1 MSYFCVIQSFVRLVC
16 RLVEVEGFWVWS
28 LLHKFLGVAC
38 FFLGSEGL
46 LEKNGFFCFYRLEFL
61 LGWFRVLQ
69 GLLGS
74 LYTRL
79 PWSQHTKKRT
89 NVILWW
95 VAVWLIAPATGQCL
109 TSRAMRWLWS
119 QLAGKKC
126 IETCCDRRI
135 QDQCSLM
142 ERCPYYYAG
151 SFLDQVHQLDFC
163 LVSTWSVSGISLHF
177 IHGYYCLCRSVTKQ
191 AYKVDTSC

>member
-1 MSYFCVIQSFVRLVC
+1 VRLVC
-16 RLVEVEGFWVWS
+16 RLEVEAFWFWS
-28 LLHKFLGVAC
+28 LLHNFWGCLFLFGIWLPAC
-38 FFLGSEGL
+38 EMDFS
-46 LEKNGFFCFYRLEFL
+46 FYRLQFL
-61 LGWFRVLQ
+61 LGWFRVLR

-74 LYTRL
+74 LSIGL

-95 VAVWLIAPATGQCL
+95 VAVWLIAPATDQCL
-109 TSRAMRWLWS
+109 TSRAMRWFVITASW
-119 QLAGKKC
+119 KKW

-135 QDQCSLM
+135 QDQSSLM

-163 LVSTWSVSGISLHF
+163 LVSTWSVSGISLHL
-177 IHGYYCLCRSVTKQ
+177 IHGYYCLCRSVIKQ
-191 AYKVDTSC
+191 ACKVDTSC